1 MDKYTPNYN
10 LDLYDVD
17 DKPNLNDQYNAAM
30 GKVDTELNKQRGDI
44 VTAETAVNNLSAKVD
59 SFTGD
64 IGGITTDING
74 MKNDINGMKN
84 DIAAAQR
91 TADNG
96 VKAAGEANAAAA
108 QASGAAKSAQTAA
121 DGAASKANANASS
134 IKTLNGKFPVTS
146 SNIAANAI
154 GASQLASNAVIT
166 AKIAPGA
173 VTGEKLNA
181 SAIAGIFGGLHIH
194 HFDSSNAQADNTGL
208 SVPTGCK
215 LTGFYVEELKLL
227 ILNEVGFNNSTQDW
241 PSFVHNTNTGF
252 LLPSYVPTPTRSM
265 VISGCG
271 LMRGLDSEGNME
283 TWGSIGINA
292 ARSIGP
298 GSAIAKGKQSW
309 MFGNGIL
316 FMTAVGATLSTL
328 DLENVYTGLAAQNE
342 AL

>member
-30 GKVDTELNKQRGDI
+30 GKVDKELNKQRGDI

-64 IGGITTDING
+64 IGDINDSISGISTDING
-74 MKNDINGMKN
+74 MKA
-84 DIAAAQR
+84 DIATAKQ

-96 VKAAGEANAAAA
+96 VSAAGEAKAAAA
-108 QASGAAKSAQTAA
+108 QASGAAQSAQTAA
-121 DGAASKANANASS
+121 DGAASKASANASA

-146 SNIAANAI
+146 GNIAANAI
-154 GASQLASNAVIT
+154 GASQLASNAVVT

-215 LTGFYVEELKLL
+215 LAGFYVEELKLL
-227 ILNEVGFNNSTQDW
+227 ILNEVGFNNSSKDW
-241 PSFVHNTNTGF
+241 PSFVSNTNTGF
-252 LLPSYVPTPTRSM
+252 VLPSYVPKPTRSM

-271 LMRGLDSEGNME
+271 IMRGVDSTGRMDG
-283 TWGSIGINA
+283 WASLGINT

-298 GSAIAKGKQSW
+298 GSNIAKGKQSW
-309 MFGNGIL
+309 MFGNGII